1 MFLHQLKK
9 YSITKVID
17 VLCGVCSCRVPF
29 HPWTL
34 SQPQSWIWHLFFPWI
49 SLLHLILVLRGGYSA
64 LLWEHLA
71 TSGELFSC
79 HKRRGVLMAP
89 CGWRDTD
96 KIPALCK
103 TVPSS
108 WRIIQPQMSVM
119 QRLRNPAL
127 MYFHCTRYPYPR
139 QDIVLHAFLT
149 LYKRCHNLDIFLLS
163 SLFSLRDVS
172 MLHMFLSLPI
182 LISPL

>member
-1 MFLHQLKK
+1 MLLHQLKK
-9 YSITKVID
+9 YNITKVID
-17 VLCGVCSCRVPF
+17 VLCGVCSCRVPSIPEPYLNRNPEFGIYFF
-29 HPWTL
+29 HEYLYSVWYQF
-34 SQPQSWIWHLFFPWI
+34 S
-49 SLLHLILVLRGGYSA
+49 VGGYSA
-64 LLWEHLA
+64 LPWEHLA
-71 TSGELFSC
+71 TSGELSSC
-79 HKRRGVLMAP
+79 HKRWGVLMTP
-89 CGWRDTD
+89 CGRRDTD

-103 TVPSS
+103 TVPSLQ
-108 WRIIQPQMSVM
+108 RIIQLQMSVM

-139 QDIVLHAFLT
+139 QDIILHVFLT

-172 MLHMFLSLPI
+172 MLHMFLTLPI